1 MADAGFKLSI
11 EGEKEFKKAIAE
23 INAQIKANKAE
34 LKLLTEQ
41 YKNSDDGMSKL
52 TTTQKALESAMETQE
67 KKISALREQY
77 EKVSAAYGENDTRV
91 ISLKTSLTEAT
102 TEYTK
107 MYNELESNRAAM
119 ESYNDATEKV
129 RDVMADLDEIMSNNR
144 KEVEELAEQ
153 YQSLGDNSK
162 DAAEKQK
169 NLTSQNKLLSDN
181 INNQQKKL
189 DALNDALEEAE
200 RLYGSNSKEVAEYRD
215 EVEKATSEL
224 TAMQTQIEENEKE
237 LEDSGDSAGGLLDAL
252 EKVSE
257 LTGIKIPDGITK
269 MIGSSSGG
277 GFLGASVAAGAITTA
292 LAAGAKKVLEIYRET
307 TDWADELVTKSQ
319 EMSVDTEQYQALEY
333 AATKLGVSMD
343 TVQDAI
349 KEINNRVG
357 ETDKVVSES
366 IGSIDN
372 FSEATDEQKQAIY
385 EAMKQFDELGVSVYN
400 SSGELRGAEEIFYD
414 LIDAYGNIINDTERA
429 YKMNDM
435 FGESYRKLNPLVEA
449 GTDIIHRFEQEARD
463 VGVVMSEE
471 MVAQLD
477 AAANKWEEFE
487 LRASAAWRN
496 FVANFMTK
504 DWWEKIPGINQI
516 TFLMDLIDAG
526 KTLFS
531 GFFSSSS
538 SSSQKGYATGT
549 YNYPGGL
556 SVVGE
561 KGPEIV
567 ELPQGSRIYPTGQS
581 PALGATTNN
590 YNIRIDAASVRE
602 FNDIVAIVQ
611 GAQMTMRRG

>member
-1 MADAGFKLSI
+1 MADAGFKLAV

-23 INAQIKANKAE
+23 INAQIKSNKAE

-41 YKNSDDGMSKL
+41 YKNSDDGMGRL
-52 TTTQKALESAMETQE
+52 TSTQKALERAMETQE
-67 KKISALREQY
+67 KKVASLREQY
-77 EKVSAAYGENDTRV
+77 EKVSSVYGENDTRV
-91 ISLKTSLTEAT
+91 IALKTSLTEAT

-107 MYNELESNRAAM
+107 LQNELESSRSAM
-119 ESYNDATEKV
+119 ESYNKSAENA
-129 RDVMADLDEIMSNNR
+129 RNVMSDLEEIMSDNR
-144 KEVEELAEQ
+144 DQIAELAKQ
-153 YQSLGDNSK
+153 YQSLRDNSN

-181 INNQQKKL
+181 IENQKKKL
-189 DALNDALEEAE
+189 DALNDGLVEAGK
-200 RLYGSNSKEVAEYRD
+200 LYGNNSREVAEYRD

-224 TAMQTQIEENEKE
+224 SAMQSQIKENEKE
-237 LEDSGDSAGGLLDAL
+237 LEDSGDSASGLQDAL
-252 EKVSE
+252 EKISK
-257 LTGIKIPDGITK
+257 LTGIEIPDGISK
-269 MIGSSSGG
+269 MIGNTSGG

-292 LAAGAKKVLEIYRET
+292 LAKGAEKVLEIYRET
-307 TDWADELVTKSQ
+307 TDWADELTTKSQ

-357 ETDKVVSES
+357 ETDKVVSNS

-372 FSEATDEQKQAIY
+372 FSEATDEQKKAIY
-385 EAMKQFDELGVSVYN
+385 EAMKQFDDLGVSVYN

-414 LIDAYGNIINDTERA
+414 LIDAYGNITNDTERA

-449 GTDIIHRFEQEARD
+449 GVDIIHKFEQDARD
-463 VGVVMSEE
+463 IGIVMSED
-471 MVAQLD
+471 MVYQLD
-477 AAANKWEEFE
+477 AAAAKWEEFE

-496 FVANFMTK
+496 FVANLSK
-504 DWWEKIPGINQI
+504 KEWWEFIPGLNQI
-516 TFLMDLIDAG
+516 TFLRDLFDAG
-526 KTLFS
+526 KTMFS
-531 GFFSSSS
+531 GLFGSSGSS
-538 SSSQKGYATGT
+538 ANGYATGT

-567 ELPQGSRIYPTGQS
+567 SLPQGSRIYPTGQR
-581 PALGATTNN
+581 PELGATTNN
-590 YNIRIDAASVRE
+590 YNIRIDASSVRE
-602 FNDIVAIVQ
+602 FNDIVSIVQ